1 MPNLVGTSLNQVP
14 TNSMLGGLAYQDP
27 DHASIKDLD
36 LKNLSQINSEIA
48 DTAVDV
54 FVYDTRKD
62 SDGGAWRKRTQNT
75 SWYNE
80 TLGTATRGTRKE
92 FPAVAVIVATV
103 DDVIIYDGDDPDL
116 PMWMVFKSGDSGSAW
131 ETYYLGR
138 SSVYNGSSGPQIRAI
153 AMLNGRLAVGKNWS
167 GTGNYAEAYTEIGFI
182 GDRALRKDSS
192 SSEKMNNSIVS
203 RNGSAG
209 GYSKTAEGVLKN
221 PDINAIAMTVR
232 SNAPIDG
239 ATGLNVPTIAVATV
253 GGICVVQDDR
263 TVIDFSDNLSS
274 TREFRTVAITG
285 TDVVGFNWNN
295 GTVQRFFDAIG
306 ATSDNDV
313 ELKYN
318 YTASG
323 GGGSTENV
331 SAILRNTTT
340 SSALVE
346 KGKIF
351 KELNVG
357 TADGLTRIIDGVDRT
372 YTPNSSFG
380 VFDSTVAY
388 ITSDYNTGY
397 MIGDIKGAFLSNT
410 DATNITG
417 GNLISN
423 GDAWSGASSGA
434 TSSTPPTGWTGA
446 NGAKFKINSGGDGA
460 YINLVNAGSAQG
472 GPNSYMYQA
481 ITTVAGKKYKISVTQ
496 IHHATITVFFAAA
509 ETSGGSQLLYNS
521 WTSSSGN
528 TPRYEQG
535 TFTATGATTF
545 IRLGIVSG
553 TNDYWVGWDDLVV
566 TEVAEDRSVNAYG
579 LHSFGT
585 ITKNPVATGAEL
597 VAYSGF
603 NASNYLRHT
612 IATNYGS
619 AATITM
625 GGWCKIAATHVDA
638 DYNYLCSVRNTSAAI
653 TAGVAIRKDQGDADS
668 GKPYFFENTNNALQS
683 TGPRVDDDQWHHIIG
698 VLDGTS
704 KKIYI
709 DGKLINQS
717 TVTAVNLSA
726 VDVTNVG
733 HYVATSGTASEYYN
747 RGSLALIKFSAS
759 AASTEQIKKMYEDE
773 KHLFQENAKATL
785 YGSSDAVT
793 ALAYDDTTTTLHVG
807 TSAGR
812 SEFQGLRRI
821 NNTTT
826 AVTTAISAS
835 NGLVTEQ

>member
-192 SSEKMNNSIVS
+192 ASEKMNNSIVS

-221 PDINAIAMTVR
+221 PDINDVAMTVLP
-232 SNAPIDG
+232 NAPVDS
-239 ATGLNVPTIAVATV
+239 ATGLPVPTIVVATGIAGN
-253 GGICVVQDDR
+253 GGTSVIKDDR
-263 TVIDFSDNLSS
+263 TVVDITGFNPVTTVHIDVNNVIGTSNSGTPSNDFIFKTRIPSGDEPFTDGITAGSKNYYMNSSSGTIPLLRDIDMSDSSYNSKDNVVYRGGTGGFDIIRPGINYSS
-274 TREFRTVAITG
+274 THSNPAI
-285 TDVVGFNWNN
+285 
-295 GTVQRFFDAIG
+295 AYI
-306 ATSDNDV
+306 S
-313 ELKYN
+313 
-318 YTASG
+318 
-323 GGGSTENV
+323 
-331 SAILRNTTT
+331 
-340 SSALVE
+340 
-346 KGKIF
+346 
-351 KELNVG
+351 
-357 TADGLTRIIDGVDRT
+357 
-372 YTPNSSFG
+372 SSF
-380 VFDSTVAY
+380 
-388 ITSDYNTGY
+388 NTGY
-397 MIGDIKGAFLSNT
+397 MLGDIKGAYLSDTSTMNAGP
-410 DATNITG
+410 DSEIV
-417 GNLISN
+417 SN
-423 GDAWSGASSGA
+423 GDFGTGTTGWDASAGSITETGGQLVASGESSWQTIGFTKNYNFIPGNVYHITWTMGGGSSSGIIDYSNNG
-434 TSSTPPTGWTGA
+434 TLSPTTGA
-446 NGAKFKINSGGDGA
+446 N
-460 YINLVNAGSAQG
+460 YYYP
-472 GPNSYMYQA
+472 GPGTY
-481 ITTVAGKKYKISVTQ
+481 
-496 IHHATITVFFAAA
+496 TITYTPASAAP
-509 ETSGGSQLLYNS
+509 SLRFVYF
-521 WTSSSGN
+521 N
-528 TPRYEQG
+528 TAANPG
-535 TFTATGATTF
+535 T
-545 IRLGIVSG
+545 LDNVSIIPA
-553 TNDYWVGWDDLVV
+553 VQ
-566 TEVAEDRSVNAYG
+566 DRSVNNNGVQVYG
-579 LHSFGT
+579 S
-585 ITKNPVATGAEL
+585 ITKTAVATGADL